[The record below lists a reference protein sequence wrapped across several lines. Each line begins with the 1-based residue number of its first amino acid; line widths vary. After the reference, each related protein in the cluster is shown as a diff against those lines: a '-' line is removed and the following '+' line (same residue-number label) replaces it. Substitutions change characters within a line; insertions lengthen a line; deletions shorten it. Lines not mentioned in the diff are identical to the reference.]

1 MIQFDG
7 NKDDLDKCGIY
18 RIINLQ
24 DGKQYIGSA
33 SVFKYRLYDHSN
45 KLKNN
50 EHHNPIMQH
59 AFTKYGSSV
68 FRFEIAEILSNDEQR
83 EQLVVEQRYLDEI
96 FKIKN
101 HYYYYYNVAKNASA
115 PMIGR
120 RHTYESIK
128 KMSGENNPS
137 FGKRGPDSPNFGRKH
152 SPETIAKLKERPPN
166 LGREWTDDQK
176 KHLSE
181 KNRGCGNPRFG
192 QKVSDATK
200 KLISDSNRGAGNPR
214 YISKIEAKNIETG
227 EIIIGSSYSE
237 IAEKIGVS
245 KVAIQRRFS
254 KTNKKYTMTPIKSVW
269 VVSRINNE
277 GK

>member
-7 NKDDLDKCGIY
+7 NKEDLNKCGIY
-18 RIINLQ
+18 RIINLH

-33 SVFKYRLYDHSN
+33 SSFKHRLYDHSN

-50 EHHNPIMQH
+50 EHHNPIIQH
-59 AFTKYGSSV
+59 AFTKYGSNA
-68 FRFEIAEILSNDEQR
+68 FRFEIVEILSNDEICK
-83 EQLVVEQRYLDEI
+83 QLVFEQRYLDEI

-101 HYYYYYNVAKNASA
+101 HYDYYYNVAKNASA

-120 RHTYESIK
+120 RHTDESIK

-137 FGKRGPDSPNFGRKH
+137 FGKRGSDSPNFGRKH
-152 SPETIAKLKERPPN
+152 SPETIERLKERPSN
-166 LGREWTDDQK
+166 LGRKWTNNQK

-181 KNRGCGNPRFG
+181 KNRGDGNPRFG

-200 KLISDSNRGAGNPR
+200 KLISDSNRGSGHPR
-214 YISKIEAKNIETG
+214 YVSEIKARNIETG

-245 KVAIQRRFS
+245 KTAVQRRLG
-254 KTNKKYTMTPIKSVW
+254 KTSKKYTETPIKSVW
-269 VVSRINNE
+269 VIGRINNE
-277 GK
+277 EK